1 MFNANTFGF
10 INGVVE
16 LLGLSVG
23 LYVAKASRV
32 VFISAILAV
41 IIADPLLDA
50 YAIFTAEK
58 EKYSLEVAS
67 KTAMQAFLS
76 NFIVKFSIL
85 MMYVIIPNLK
95 MAIYTV
101 CTLGFISVFLFG
113 LWKNM
118 PLKENLINLAIIVIL
133 IFITWSAEHL
143 VQRFFKK

>member
-95 MAIYTV
+95 IAIYTV

-118 PLKENLINLAIIVIL
+118 PLKENLINLAIIVVL

-143 VQRFFKK
+143 VQRIFKK

>member
-67 KTAMQAFLS
+67 KTAVQAFLS

-95 MAIYTV
+95 IAIYTV
-101 CTLGFISVFLFG
+101 CTLGFISVFLYG

-118 PLKENLINLAIIVIL
+118 PLKENLINMAIIVVL

-143 VQRFFKK
+143 VQRIFKK